1 MVLKIRSHGELR
13 FKVVKDSYKWMD
25 DGTIT
30 CEVGCPV
37 PNCKKDIRVSFKSY
51 KSSYKTKKKSAEN
64 QRRLPPKWHIFTVEY
79 HMISCHRDVNDD
91 PRSTPLPSSSN
102 QLPTNSSQ
110 QGTSTLTDHEAN
122 ENIDD
127 IPGNLSQVSHT
138 TENEERNT
146 DSFEQVGSPS
156 ISTRTRKKRVFPN
169 FSNYVST
176 KKKKI

>member
-1 MVLKIRSHGELR
+1 M
-13 FKVVKDSYKWMD
+13 
-25 DGTIT
+25 
-30 CEVGCPV
+30 
-37 PNCKKDIRVSFKSY
+37 
-51 KSSYKTKKKSAEN
+51 
-64 QRRLPPKWHIFTVEY
+64 
-79 HMISCHRDVNDD
+79 
-91 PRSTPLPSSSN
+91 
-102 QLPTNSSQ
+102 PTNSSQ
-110 QGTSTLTDHEAN
+110 QGTSTLTGHEAN

-146 DSFEQVGSPS
+146 DSIEQVGSPS